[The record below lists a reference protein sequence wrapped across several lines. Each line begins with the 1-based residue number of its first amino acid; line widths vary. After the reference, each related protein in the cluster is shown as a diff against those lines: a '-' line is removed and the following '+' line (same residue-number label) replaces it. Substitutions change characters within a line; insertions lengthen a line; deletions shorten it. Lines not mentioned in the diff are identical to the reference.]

1 MYPTQLLPT
10 QLSTTQAVYYGIR
23 QRDARTTEDT
33 EARTTAALSQRGLV
47 TPGVHGHWQQGKRTG
62 FELARRP
69 RSSGAAA
76 LPRWALPSYL
86 SLSLVILAQTNLAL
100 FAVVV

>member
-1 MYPTQLLPT
+1 MVCIDNRDVMYPTQLP
-10 QLSTTQAVYYGIR
+10 
-23 QRDARTTEDT
+23 T
-33 EARTTAALSQRGLV
+33 EAALYHTGSLLRYKTKSCYNLQFSRSGDAECAR
-47 TPGVHGHWQQGKRTG
+47 PGPWQQGKRTG

-69 RSSGAAA
+69 CSSGAAA
-76 LPRWALPSYL
+76 LPLWALPSYL